1 MSLKS
6 RLKYPALVLGVVA
19 VAGLIYGAVVGF
31 NVWQA
36 NSAVK
41 PLPSVFPTTSERP
54 DESPGENILLLGA
67 DYRAYQ
73 TAQIDTLTGVRADTI
88 ILVHISEDREHVT
101 MLSIMRDS
109 WVSIPEIGEAKINAA
124 LSLGNVATLVHTLET
139 LLETRIDRVA
149 AIDFAGFESVVDELG
164 GLTVK
169 NDRAFTL
176 SIPPRHYYPVGKLT
190 MTGNEV
196 LGFVR
201 ERKNVPG
208 GDYQRVKNQRKVI
221 IALAKKIIT
230 DDVKNNPLKLSST
243 FESIAPYLALDD
255 GFTIQYIIN
264 LVGSLRTFDYSNIR
278 QITLPGASTGYTDD
292 GQWAIFLDEVALEQI
307 RERFFD
313 DTIHLFKRIL
323 PSVSPSVTVVPSPS
337 TSL

>member
-1 MSLKS
+1 MNLKG
-6 RLKYPALVLGVVA
+6 RLKYLAIALGGVA
-19 VAGLIYGAVVGF
+19 LIGLLYGAVVAF
-31 NVWQA
+31 NLWQA
-36 NSAVK
+36 NNAIK
-41 PLPSVFPTTSERP
+41 PLASVFPTTSERP

-73 TAQIDTLTGVRADTI
+73 TAEIDTLTGVRADTI
-88 ILVHISEDREHVT
+88 ILVHISEDRENVT
-101 MLSIMRDS
+101 MLSILRDS

-124 LSLGNVATLVHTLET
+124 LSLGNVATLVQTIET
-139 LLETRIDRVA
+139 LLDTRIDRVA
-149 AIDFAGFESVVDELG
+149 AIDFAGFESIVGELG

-176 SIPPRHYYPVGKLT
+176 SIYPRHYYPVGKLT

-230 DDVKNNPLKLSST
+230 DEVKNNPLKLSST
-243 FESIAPYLALDD
+243 FESIAPYLALDE
-255 GFTIQYIIN
+255 GFTLQYIVK
-264 LVGSLRTFDYSNIR
+264 LVGSLRSFEYSNIR

-292 GQWAIFLDEVALEQI
+292 GQWAIFLDELALQQM
-307 RERFFD
+307 RERFLD
-313 DTIHLFKRIL
+313 DTIHLFERVL
-323 PSVSPSVTVVPSPS
+323 PSISPTVTPSS
-337 TSL
+337 TPTT

>member
-1 MSLKS
+1 MDWKT
-6 RLKYPALVLGVVA
+6 RLKYPAIALGVIA
-19 VAGLIYGAVVGF
+19 LAGLIYGAVVAV
-31 NVWQA
+31 NLWQA
-36 NSAVK
+36 NNAIK
-41 PLPSVFPTTSERP
+41 ALPSVFPTHSERP

-73 TAQIDTLTGVRADTI
+73 TASIDTLKGVRADTI
-88 ILVHISEDREHVT
+88 ILVHISENREHVT

-109 WVSIPEIGEAKINAA
+109 WVQIPGIGEAKINAA
-124 LSLGNVATLVHTLET
+124 LSLGSVATLVQTIET
-139 LLETRIDRVA
+139 LLDTRIDRVA

-164 GLTVK
+164 GLTIK

-176 SIPPRHYYPVGKLT
+176 SIPPRHYYPVGKLELN
-190 MTGNEV
+190 GNEV

-243 FESIAPYLALDD
+243 FEALAPYLAMDD
-255 GFTIQYIIN
+255 GFTIQYIAN
-264 LVGSLRTFDYSNIR
+264 LVGSLRSFDYGNIR
-278 QITLPGASTGYTDD
+278 QITLPGASTGFTDD
-292 GQWAIFLDEVALEQI
+292 GQWAIFLDEVALEQM
-307 RERFFD
+307 RERFHD
-313 DTIHLFKRIL
+313 DSIHLFERVL
-323 PSVSPSVTVVPSPS
+323 PSPTISSTPSPS
-337 TSL
+337 TS

>member
-1 MSLKS
+1 MKAK
-6 RLKYPALVLGVVA
+6 LKYPAIALGVLA
-19 VAGLIYGAVVGF
+19 IAGLLYGAVVAF
-31 NVWQA
+31 NLWQA
-36 NSAVK
+36 NNSIKA
-41 PLPSVFPTTSERP
+41 LPSVFPTSTIRP

-73 TAQIDTLTGVRADTI
+73 TAEIDTLTGVRADTI
-88 ILVHISEDREHVT
+88 ILVHISDDREHVT
-101 MLSIMRDS
+101 MLSVMRDS
-109 WVSIPEIGEAKINAA
+109 WVSIPGLGEAKINAA
-124 LSLGNVATLVHTLET
+124 LSLGNVATLVETLET

-164 GLTVK
+164 GLTIK
-169 NDRAFTL
+169 NDRAFSL

-190 MTGNEV
+190 LTGNEV

-230 DDVKNNPLKLSST
+230 DDVKNNPLKLSAT
-243 FESIAPYLALDD
+243 FESLAPYLALDD
-255 GFTIQYIIN
+255 GFTLQYIAN
-264 LVGSLRTFDYSNIR
+264 LVGSLRSFDYSNTR

-292 GQWAIFLDEVALEQI
+292 GQWAIFLDELALQQM
-307 RERFFD
+307 RERFLN
-313 DTIHLFKRIL
+313 DTIHLFERIL
-323 PSVSPSVTVVPSPS
+323 PSLSPSSNVSSSP
-337 TSL
+337 

>member
-1 MSLKS
+1 MSTKD
-6 RLKYPALVLGVVA
+6 RLKYPAIALGVVLI
-19 VAGLIYGAVVGF
+19 AGLIYGIVVGF
-31 NVWQA
+31 NLWQA
-36 NSAVK
+36 NNSIKA
-41 PLPSVFPTTSERP
+41 LPSVFPTSTIRP

-73 TAQIDTLTGVRADTI
+73 TAEIDTLTGVRADTI
-88 ILVHISEDREHVT
+88 ILVHISDDREQVT

-124 LSLGNVATLVHTLET
+124 LSLGNVATLVTTLET

-164 GLTVK
+164 GLTIK

-176 SIPPRHYYPVGKLT
+176 SIPPRHYYPVGTLT
-190 MTGNEV
+190 LTGNEV

-230 DDVKNNPLKLSST
+230 DDVKNNPLKLSTT
-243 FESIAPYLALDD
+243 FESLAPFLALDD
-255 GFTIQYIIN
+255 GFTLQYIAN
-264 LVGSLRTFDYSNIR
+264 LVGSLRSFDYSNIR

-292 GQWAIFLDEVALEQI
+292 GQWAIFLDELALQQM
-307 RERFFD
+307 RERFLN
-313 DTIHLFKRIL
+313 DTIHLFERSL
-323 PSVSPSVTVVPSPS
+323 PSPS
-337 TSL
+337 TSPSPSNS